1 MSERPLEV
9 SIGDPHTQ
17 ELLLRARDI
26 DPEAWASPLRKCL
39 AKRRGAATK
48 KAYAELLQGKTEIA
62 YAQTPV
68 DEIEVTLTMIEAGQA
83 IFAPHIMTIAP
94 VFVAEI
100 YRAMERVRRE
110 SSGNE

>member
-1 MSERPLEV
+1 MR
-9 SIGDPHTQ
+9 TK
-17 ELLLRARDI
+17 LLRGRI
-26 DPEAWASPLRKCL
+26 
-39 AKRRGAATK
+39 
-48 KAYAELLQGKTEIA
+48 ELGLEDGVCMKTEIA

-68 DEIEVTLTMIEAGQA
+68 DKIEVTLAMIEAGQA

-110 SSGNE
+110 SSGMSQSDE